1 MIEISKE
8 EKEKIIQF
16 IKDNELDYTLI
27 DNGIIRFHVMAH
39 DGIKFFFY
47 KYEDQYIITKYDG
60 NKDKEGPGGSNAY
73 QHYPFKTLMQVLEQL
88 SFYDKSLE
96 KCYWQTTSNSIDIGF
111 DQINY
116 IDDWHSEFT
125 TDDKYGLED
134 GGNYK
139 FITYTNDEYKPE
151 LSSPYNT
158 LDEVSPIN
166 NKSYTSVDNLHFEIH
181 PISCLQGRESYL
193 LKLQCNNEKVLKEY
207 INYIVS
213 SKKGLKMLLDTIFKD
228 LEPFRSNNI

>member
-1 MIEISKE
+1 MIEITKE
-8 EKEKIIQF
+8 DKNKIIQF

-27 DNGIIRFHVMAH
+27 DNGITRFHVMAV
-39 DGIKFFFY
+39 DGIKFLFY
-47 KYEDQYIITKYDG
+47 KHEEQYIITKYDG
-60 NKDKEGPGGSNAY
+60 NKDSEGPSGANAY
-73 QHYPFKTLMQVLEQL
+73 KHYTFKTLMQVLEQL

-96 KCYWQTTSNSIDIGF
+96 KSYWSTTADTIDIGF

-116 IDDWHSEFT
+116 IDDWHTDFT

-134 GGNYK
+134 DGKYK
-139 FITYTNDEYKPE
+139 FITYTNNEYKPE
-151 LSSPYNT
+151 LSSPYNS
-158 LDEVSPIN
+158 LDEVSPVN
-166 NKSYTSVDNLHFEIH
+166 NKSYTQVDNLHFEIH

-228 LEPFRSNNI
+228 LEIFKNK

>member
-1 MIEISKE
+1 MIEITKE
-8 EKEKIIQF
+8 DKDKIIQF

-27 DNGIIRFHVMAH
+27 DNGITRFHVMAV
-39 DGIKFFFY
+39 DGIKFLFY
-47 KYEDQYIITKYDG
+47 KHEEQYIITKYDG
-60 NKDKEGPGGSNAY
+60 NKDSEGPSGANAY
-73 QHYPFKTLMQVLEQL
+73 KHYTFKTLMQVLEQL

-96 KCYWQTTSNSIDIGF
+96 NSYCSTTANTIDIGF

-116 IDDWHSEFT
+116 IDDWHTDFT

-134 GGNYK
+134 DGKYK
-139 FITYTNDEYKPE
+139 FITYTNNEYKPE
-151 LSSPYNT
+151 LSSPYNS
-158 LDEVSPIN
+158 LDEVSPVN
-166 NKSYTSVDNLHFEIH
+166 NKSYTQVDNLHFEIH

-228 LEPFRSNNI
+228 LEIFKNK